1 MSDALALPPRP
12 NVEQYKKLAKDFQQA
27 CKSGDSGAVR
37 NWAAKWAETLARLR
51 GLLDTPD
58 LRREIESDV
67 ERIRRQLRSLRKS
80 NEHLQRCTLAGAQ
93 FLVARCHGFVSWP
106 KFVAHLE
113 AIARAHSTVSQFEAA
128 VDAIVA
134 GHIETLQGLLREN
147 PELVHTRST
156 REHRSTLLHYVSANG
171 VEDFRQKTPPNIVE
185 IARLLL
191 DAGAAVNAESEA
203 YGGGSTT
210 LGLTAT
216 SYHPEAAGVQL
227 ALLDLLIE
235 RGAIIDSR
243 RSRSAVNACLANG
256 RGEAAEYLANR
267 GAHLDLEGAA
277 GVGRLDIVEGFFDDV
292 GGLKPPATRAQ
303 LIDGFTWACEFGR
316 ISVVEFLLDQGV
328 SVDTKLKGGET
339 GLHWAAYE
347 GHADALR
354 LLLDRGAPVD
364 LPDETHGGTPLGW
377 ALYGWGNI
385 RPRERERRSYYEA
398 VALLVHAGA
407 TLDEE
412 WFDGDIER
420 ERAAVKMRSDT
431 RMMVALRGATPQSP
445 VTPGKPRD
453 GAARVV
459 QLQMKTPQ
467 DLTCAFNLDRTL
479 AATGVV
485 GRSVRVWN
493 IETGECL
500 AQLVGHTERVWG
512 LAWSRDGQRL
522 LSGSFDNTARLW
534 HFGTRKCLRV
544 LSGHSGFVRAMQFSA
559 DGKHAITAGGH
570 QLDRSVRVWN
580 LETGECLQVLEGHT
594 AGAYCALLAS
604 DGRRAVSGSRDGTV
618 RVWDIATGHC
628 IRVIDGH
635 ATHVQD
641 LAWSKDEQR
650 VLSCSIHVRLWDL
663 ENGRCLQTFEG
674 HTDTIR
680 TIEWSPDERLVLSAS
695 HDRTVRIWE
704 VASGRCVKVL
714 EGHPTL
720 VVSAAWSTDQRHIF
734 SCDEDAQ
741 IRIWDWDAQ

>member
-1 MSDALALPPRP
+1 
-12 NVEQYKKLAKDFQQA
+12 
-27 CKSGDSGAVR
+27 
-37 NWAAKWAETLARLR
+37 
-51 GLLDTPD
+51 
-58 LRREIESDV
+58 V
-67 ERIRRQLRSLRKS
+67 ERIRRQLQGLHKS

-113 AIARAHSTVSQFEAA
+113 AAARAYSPVSQYETA

-134 GHIETLQGLLREN
+134 GDIGTLQSLLREN

-191 DAGAAVNAESEA
+191 DAGASVNAESEA
-203 YGGGSTT
+203 YGGRSTT

-235 RGAIIDSR
+235 RGAIIDVPGSG
-243 RSRSAVNACLANG
+243 SAINACLANG
-256 RGEAAEYLANR
+256 RDEAAEYLANR
-267 GAHLDLEGAA
+267 GARLDLEGAA
-277 GVGRLDIVEGFFDDV
+277 GVGRLDIVKGFFDDV
-292 GGLKPPATRAQ
+292 GGLKAPANGAQ
-303 LIDGFTWACEFGR
+303 LIAGFTWACEFGR
-316 ISVVEFLLDQGV
+316 INVLEFLLDHGV
-328 SVDTKLKGGET
+328 NADTKLKGGET

-347 GHADALR
+347 GHADLVR

-364 LPDETHGGTPLGW
+364 LADKTHGGTPLGW
-377 ALYGWGNI
+377 SLYGWGNA
-385 RPRERERRSYYEA
+385 RPRERDRRSYYET
-398 VALLVHAGA
+398 VALLVRAGA
-407 TLDEE
+407 TIDEA
-412 WFDGDIER
+412 WFDANIER
-420 ERAAVKMRSDT
+420 ERTAVKMRSDT
-431 RMMVALRGATPQSP
+431 RMLAALRGATPPRP
-445 VTPGKPRD
+445 VTPQARPSN
-453 GAARVV
+453 GAARMV
-459 QLQMKTPQ
+459 QLQMRTPQ
-467 DLTCAFNLDRTL
+467 DLTCAFNPDRTF

-493 IETGECL
+493 IETGENL

-512 LAWSRDGQRL
+512 MAWSHDGQRI

-534 HFGTRKCLRV
+534 DLRTRKCLRV
-544 LSGHSGFVRAMQFSA
+544 LSGHSGFVRALEFSA
-559 DGKHAITAGGH
+559 DGQLAITAGGD
-570 QLDRSVRVWN
+570 QRDRSVRVWN

-594 AGAYCALLAS
+594 AGAYCVLLAS

-618 RVWDIATGHC
+618 RVWDIAAGRC
-628 IRVIDGH
+628 IRVIDAH
-635 ATHVQD
+635 ATHVQH

-650 VLSCSIHVRLWDL
+650 VLSCSLHIRLWDV
-663 ENGRCLQTFEG
+663 ESGRCLQTFEG
-674 HTDTIR
+674 HMDTIR
-680 TIEWSPDERLVLSAS
+680 TVEWSPDQRLVLSAS
-695 HDRTVRIWE
+695 HDRTLRIWE
-704 VASGRCVKVL
+704 AASGHCVKVL

-720 VVSAAWSTDQRHIF
+720 VVSAVWSADQRHIL

-741 IRIWDWDAQ
+741 IGIWDWDT